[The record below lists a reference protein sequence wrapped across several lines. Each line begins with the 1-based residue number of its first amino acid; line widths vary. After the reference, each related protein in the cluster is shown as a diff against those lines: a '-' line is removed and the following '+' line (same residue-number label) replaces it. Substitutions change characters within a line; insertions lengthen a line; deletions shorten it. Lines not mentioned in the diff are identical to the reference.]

1 MITLKESEK
10 GRVCYI
16 KANQKFILHIDGHDL
31 PSSIKEQDGKWS
43 DILSAEYCWYK
54 IGKLER
60 SELKKQLLKHLDHQ
74 IELNE
79 KEVKKIKDVLKY
91 RSPSL
96 SQMRW
101 ILDLNK
107 ANGFFPQPFWDLTKS
122 EVYLKPCDNKI
133 IFDYKIG
140 FI

>member
-1 MITLKESEK
+1 MLSLKESEK

-16 KANQKFILHIDGHDL
+16 KANQQFILHINGHDL
-31 PSSIKEQDGKWS
+31 PLSVKEQDGKWS
-43 DILSAEYCWYK
+43 HILSAEYSWYK
-54 IGKLER
+54 IGKIER
-60 SELKKQLLKHLDHQ
+60 SELKKQLLQHLDNQ
-74 IELNE
+74 IVLNE
-79 KEVKKIKDVLKY
+79 KEIKKIKDVLKY

-122 EVYLKPCDNKI
+122 EVYLKPQNNKI
-133 IFDYKIG
+133 TFEYKIG